1 MSKKINLL
9 LIFVA
14 ISSIVI
20 FLVLAGI
27 SPVFAA
33 EETEAAVESN
43 EGTIQSAIDWIKS
56 LSADQIKGWIGAA
69 IAFLSASAGS
79 IILLVIK
86 IAYDSVKR
94 TKREAERK
102 KEQTAADKK
111 IIEVC
116 NNFLETEESSQAKII
131 EAMRDFAKQYDIKL
145 KDEVTKSVEEQKKV
159 LDKYA
164 DKIKELENQE

>member
-1 MSKKINLL
+1 MSKRINMV

-14 ISSIVI
+14 ISCIVL
-20 FLVLAGI
+20 FLIMAGI
-27 SPVFAA
+27 NPAFAA
-33 EETEAAVESN
+33 EETEAAAEAN

-56 LSADQIKGWIGAA
+56 LSAEQIQGWIGAA
-69 IAFLSASAGS
+69 IASLATGAGS

-86 IAYDSVKR
+86 IAYDSVK
-94 TKREAERK
+94 KAKMQAEM
-102 KEQTAADKK
+102 KENQTATDAK
-111 IIEVC
+111 IIEIC
-116 NNFLETEESSQAKII
+116 SNFLETEESSQTKVI